1 MSALLQQHI
10 KPFERYFKKPGLKE
24 VCINRPGEVW
34 LETVKGWEVRE
45 DVIFDLDRLNAF
57 ARALATSTGQRFDDQ
72 NPLLGTSI
80 PGHGHRIQVV
90 GGSIVDSGFAL
101 SIRVSKQKRYPLS
114 SYKIRFADDA
124 ALPAE
129 NSLPIERR
137 RPAPDQTLI
146 RLAVEGW
153 NLMLS
158 GETGSGKT
166 TLINELIHHIPATER
181 IISIEDSKELLIEHP
196 NQVRFLKSKSGTD
209 IARVTY
215 AQLIDA
221 CMRLRP
227 DRVLVG
233 EISTDNVLAYLNL
246 LNTGHKGGVCT
257 IHANSARKAV
267 DAMVLRAQ
275 AAGMG
280 GSAEMIHRYATQF
293 LEAIAHIRHNEH
305 SGDYEVALELLK
317 PLTIEGATA

>member
-10 KPFERYFKKPGLKE
+10 KPFERYFKRPGLKE
-24 VCINRPGEVW
+24 LCINRPGEVW
-34 LETVKGWEVRE
+34 LETIKGWEVRE
-45 DVIFDLDRLNAF
+45 DTIFDLDRLNAF
-57 ARALATSTGQRFDDQ
+57 ASALATTTGQRFDDQ
-72 NPLLGTSI
+72 HPLLGTSI

-90 GGSIVDSGFAL
+90 GGSLVDSGFAL

-114 SYKIRFADDA
+114 SYKIRFSDDVTIRPDQA
-124 ALPAE
+124 P
-129 NSLPIERR
+129 PIERR
-137 RPAPDQTLI
+137 RPPADKTLI

-166 TLINELIHHIPATER
+166 TLINELIHHIPAMER
-181 IISIEDSKELLIEHP
+181 IIAIEDSKELLIEHP

-209 IARVTY
+209 IAKVTY
-215 AQLIDA
+215 AQIIDA

-257 IHANSARKAV
+257 IHANSARNAV

-280 GSAEMIHRYATQF
+280 GSAEMIQRYATQF

-305 SGDYEVALELLK
+305 SGEYEVALELLK
-317 PLTIEGATA
+317 PLTVEAAA